1 MWWGQSKCSHDGEKN
16 KIKLFPISAG
26 NFFLEKKVK
35 CMLTLS
41 ASRESSTER
50 CSDTVREQGD
60 AVCVLGGTSSEGGIK
75 VCLACGLSLYRS
87 IGEGL
92 LWRSRLAL
100 CSALSSERWDSCR
113 REGCSSLHSNL
124 RRTSGEDREADRDG
138 SRERPSRK
146 RWPCL
151 GWWSCRLQ
159 RCRSCSSSRCW

>member
-1 MWWGQSKCSHDGEKN
+1 MSTWWGKKTNCFQLVLE
-16 KIKLFPISAG
+16 P
-26 NFFLEKKVK
+26 FFGKKVK

-75 VCLACGLSLYRS
+75 VCLAYGLSFSRS

-92 LWRSRLAL
+92 LWSSRLAL
-100 CSALSSERWDSCR
+100 CSALSSERWDTCR

-124 RRTSGEDREADRDG
+124 RRTSGEDREAERDG

-159 RCRSCSSSRCW
+159 RCWSCSSSCCW